1 MPTDS
6 TRKKD
11 EDRGRNVKS
20 SDHHSEISIR
30 SRSRGNKDLSSSRH
44 PTRQHDRGE
53 QHRSSEKIKE
63 KDSKSQRRQ
72 SPQHHEKDNRRQHEK
87 IASSSKRPR
96 SRTPPT
102 LPIRSHRSSASNQQA
117 GRNQGLKSPER
128 KIQRSE
134 EYKKEP
140 NSAVSENEKKTNVQT
155 RPGDGFSNAGF
166 DNPEFGN
173 SGFANNGFSNSGS
186 SGFNRGVGR
195 AIQWRD
201 SQGKPSIQAPSAEAG
216 SGTQSSSFK
225 VIVNE
230 LSAES
235 IKREDN
241 PLKGTRGGRRS
252 IMTGGFKNNFGAR
265 GRGASFGSVQ
275 SSVPPTSLLVAAV

>member
-20 SDHHSEISIR
+20 SDHHSKISIR
-30 SRSRGNKDLSSSRH
+30 SRSRDNKDLSSSRH

-63 KDSKSQRRQ
+63 KDSKSQRFANRRIFEYKYTVRFDRRQ

-87 IASSSKRPR
+87 IASSNKRPR

-117 GRNQGLKSPER
+117 GRNQVLPLISIFKILTLKGLKSPER
-128 KIQRSE
+128 KIQRRE

-201 SQGKPSIQAPSAEAG
+201 SQGWAVTIG
-216 SGTQSSSFK
+216 NW
-225 VIVNE
+225 I
-230 LSAES
+230 
-235 IKREDN
+235 
-241 PLKGTRGGRRS
+241 
-252 IMTGGFKNNFGAR
+252 FKNTCCIREAEY
-265 GRGASFGSVQ
+265 
-275 SSVPPTSLLVAAV
+275 SSTQC